1 MIPGAY
7 IRGILETIIQEKFFE
22 QLIDFGVK
30 VTNYVEDL
38 LAGGKKIA
46 IFRLSYLK
54 VMWKDIS
61 IFIWGLHQGQ
71 FFNENDL
78 QKFLID
84 FRTDP

>member
-7 IRGILETIIQEKFFE
+7 IRGILETIVQEKFFE

-61 IFIWGLHQGQ
+61 IFIWGLH
-71 FFNENDL
+71 
-78 QKFLID
+78 
-84 FRTDP
+84 